1 MIIYSLSLVWYN
13 DWLMKFWW
21 EMDILNPESFANYY
35 YLCNKLILMVIDIF
49 LSHGRLMLCNLCP
62 ERSGFPKV
70 RLRCWEHY
78 EVLCISHH
86 IPCKNPPMYSIH
98 IYTVYIYIY
107 ICYSMF
113 SRLCQQPL
121 SFTRQT
127 RQVSDDVRWRC
138 VAPRSAWR
146 LCRSCGAAL
155 IMWCRAQWVLMECVI
170 FQILGRRF
178 RLNIDWGIADRIWDG
193 LSQVKHI
200 RHMRAI

>member
-98 IYTVYIYIY
+98 IYTVYIYMLQY
-107 ICYSMF
+107 V
-113 SRLCQQPL
+113 L
-121 SFTRQT
+121 TA
-127 RQVSDDVRWRC
+127 VSTALKFHTPNATSVRRRP
-138 VAPRSAWR
+138 VT
-146 LCRSCGAAL
+146 LCRSEVSVAFVSLLRGSFDHVVPCAVSPDGMCHLPDPGTAL
-155 IMWCRAQWVLMECVI
+155 
-170 FQILGRRF
+170 
-178 RLNIDWGIADRIWDG
+178 
-193 LSQVKHI
+193 
-200 RHMRAI
+200 